1 MIERADGVAT
11 PSLFERQAAT
21 TPQDIAVVT
30 AAERL
35 SYAELNERANRFAHL
50 LIERGIGPDDV
61 VALALPRGA
70 ETVVAM
76 LGVLKAGAA
85 YLPVDP
91 DNPPERNRY
100 MLTDAAPSLIV
111 CDPAASP
118 PDGSVPVVD
127 PSAAGAHPCTN
138 PDDAA
143 RTGPLLSQHPAYV
156 VYTSGSTGAPKG
168 VTGLHEGLVNR
179 LLWFAAEFPAQRGRT
194 VLGKT
199 SLSFIDG
206 TTEILGTI
214 VTGGTLV
221 IAERPSLV
229 ELPGWVRHHEVE
241 RLTVVPSALNELVR
255 HPEVASLRPCRFWI
269 SSGEQLTPAL
279 AATFAEVF
287 PGARLINLYGASE
300 ISGDSLW
307 WECRGG
313 DVPIGTPI
321 TGTRT
326 HVLDQRLRP
335 VRPGETGE
343 LYVAGAGLA
352 RGYRGRRQL
361 TAERFVAEIGGPP
374 GSRMYRTGDLVR
386 QRPDGALEHLGRL
399 DDQLE
404 IRGVR
409 IEIGEVAAA
418 LQRHPAVGRATA
430 AKHGDRLVGY
440 VVAESEVDA
449 DEVRLH
455 TCAALPAQVVPD
467 VVVLLPSFPVTASGK
482 LDRRA
487 LPEPEFRSGRAA
499 ARDPREA
506 GLCRIFAETLGSC
519 AVGIDDDFMSLG
531 GHSLAAVRIVNR
543 VRTDLG
549 AHLDMSLL
557 FEQRTVAELAR
568 DLDTS
573 GAEPRPPLPTG
584 PRPERVPLSANQEQL
599 WFLSRMSG
607 SSALYNLPHALQFSG
622 ELHVPTLTE
631 ALRDVVQRHES
642 LRTVFPEDGGVPRQV
657 VLDAGAAAPV
667 PAIVHCAPDELD
679 ALLSSKAAEE
689 FDLAA
694 EPPLRAAVYS
704 AGTDEQVLLLVT
716 HHIASDGWSFGPL
729 VRDLATAYAARAAG
743 RRPQWSPLP
752 VQYADYAVWQREF
765 LGVESCSD
773 SVLHRRTAWWST
785 NLRGLPEELE
795 LPADRDRPE
804 LPSHRGG
811 IVTIELDAETRRRI
825 REIATAHRATT
836 FMVLHAALI
845 TLLTRLGAGTDI
857 PVGTVVAGRDGAA
870 LDDVVGFF
878 ANTLVLRGDT
888 SGNPAFA
895 ELLERVRDDDL
906 EAFAHQDMPFG
917 RLVSALNPP
926 RHPAR
931 HPLFQI
937 LLELDDTAS
946 EQPGPAGTTPTRRPV
961 HIGGSR
967 FDLAFEFLG
976 DADGTGRQGLNGT
989 VEYNADLF
997 ERSTV
1002 QRLVQRLVRVLEAI
1016 ARDPQLRLG
1025 RIDILGDDER
1035 RELLGK

>member
-1 MIERADGVAT
+1 MTERADGEPT
-11 PSLFERQAAT
+11 PILFERQAAT
-21 TPQDIAVVT
+21 TPQAVAVIS
-30 AAERL
+30 AAARL

-50 LIERGIGPDDV
+50 LIERGVGPDDV

-70 ETVVAM
+70 GTVVAM

-91 DNPPERNRY
+91 ENPPERNRY
-100 MLTDAAPSLIV
+100 VITDAAPSLVV
-111 CDPAASP
+111 CDRATP
-118 PDGSVPVVD
+118 PPEVSVPVVD
-127 PSAAGAHPCTN
+127 PSATGGYPRTN
-138 PDDAA
+138 PADTD
-143 RTGPLLSQHPAYV
+143 RTAPLLPGHPAYV

-179 LLWFAAEFPAQRGRT
+179 LLWFAAEFPEQRGRA

-199 SLSFIDG
+199 SLGFIDG
-206 TTEILGTI
+206 TTEILGTL

-221 IAERPSLV
+221 IAEETSLV
-229 ELPGWVRHHEVE
+229 ELPERVRQHGIE
-241 RLTVVPSALNELVR
+241 RLTAVPSALNELVR
-255 HPEVASLRPCRFWI
+255 HPEVASLDPCRFWI

-279 AATFAEVF
+279 AAAFAETF

-307 WECRGG
+307 SECSGA
-313 DVPIGTPI
+313 DAPIGTPI
-321 TGTRT
+321 SGTRT
-326 HVLDQRLRP
+326 HVLDQRLHP

-343 LYVAGAGLA
+343 LYIAGSGLA
-352 RGYRGRRQL
+352 RGYRGRAAL

-409 IEIGEVAAA
+409 IEIGEIAAV
-418 LQRHPAVGRATA
+418 LERHPAVGRATA
-430 AKHGDRLVGY
+430 AEHGDRLVGY
-440 VVAESEVDA
+440 VLAESEVDT
-449 DEVRLH
+449 DDVREH
-455 TCAALPAQVVPD
+455 ARATLPAQVVPD
-467 VVVLLPSFPVTASGK
+467 VVVALESFPVTASGK

-499 ARDPREA
+499 ARDSRESA
-506 GLCRIFAETLGSC
+506 LCRIFAETLRVS
-519 AVGIDDDFMSLG
+519 AVGTDDDFLSLG

-543 VRTDLG
+543 VRSDLG
-549 AHLDMSLL
+549 ARLDMGLL

-568 DLDTS
+568 ELDTS
-573 GAEPRPPLPTG
+573 AGEHRPPLPVG
-584 PRPERVPLSANQEQL
+584 PRPDRVPLSANQEQL
-599 WFLSRMSG
+599 WFLSRLDG
-607 SSALYNLPHALQFSG
+607 SSALYNLPHALELSG
-622 ELHVPTLTE
+622 ELRVPVLAE

-642 LRTVFPEDGGVPRQV
+642 LRTVFPDDDGVPRQV
-657 VLDAGAAAPV
+657 VLDAEAAAPV
-667 PAIVHCAPDELD
+667 PELVHCAPDELD
-679 ALLSSKAAEE
+679 ALLSAAAAEE
-689 FDLAA
+689 FDLVND
-694 EPPLRAAVYS
+694 PPFRAAVYS
-704 AGTDEQVLLLVT
+704 TGTDEQVLLLVT

-743 RRPQWSPLP
+743 RPPEWSPLP
-752 VQYADYAVWQREF
+752 VQYGDFAVWQREF
-765 LGVESCSD
+765 LGAESSSD
-773 SVLHRRTAWWST
+773 SVLARRTAWWTGKS
-785 NLRGLPEELE
+785 RGLPEQLE
-795 LPADRDRPE
+795 LPTDRDRPAI
-804 LPSHRGG
+804 PSHLGG
-811 IVTIELDAETRRRI
+811 IVTIEVGAETRSRI
-825 REIATAHRATT
+825 REIATEHRATT

-845 TLLTRLGAGTDI
+845 ALLTRLGVGTDV

-870 LDDVVGFF
+870 LEDTVGFF

-895 ELLERVRDDDL
+895 ELLDRVRDDDL

-937 LLELDDTAS
+937 LLELDDTTS
-946 EQPGPAGTTPTRRPV
+946 EQPRLAGTTPARRPV
-961 HIGGSR
+961 HIGRSR

-976 DADGTGRQGLNGT
+976 GSGDTDPEGLSGT

-997 ERSTV
+997 ERSSV
-1002 QRLVQRLVRVLEAI
+1002 QRLVQRLVRVLEAV
-1016 ARDPQLRLG
+1016 ARDPQVRLG